1 MSSRKAFAL
10 ALTLLMGCGPL
21 AAFAAAPSGNDD
33 PGLTNL
39 KGMSP
44 AYISCQRSAGDNALA
59 SDACMSSE
67 MKVQDARLNKTY
79 KALLGALKPDAKAAL
94 IDAERAWVQS
104 TAKDEAFESKLYG
117 DSQAENAQQLENK
130 LARLCARAN
139 ALDSYLALAQL

>member
-1 MSSRKAFAL
+1 
-10 ALTLLMGCGPL
+10 
-21 AAFAAAPSGNDD
+21 
-33 PGLTNL
+33 
-39 KGMSP
+39 
-44 AYISCQRSAGDNALA
+44 
-59 SDACMSSE
+59 MSSE

-130 LARLCARAN
+130 LARLCTRAN
-139 ALDSYLALAQL
+139 ALDSYLTLAQL